1 MRRYVGR
8 HADGDARRAVH
19 QQGGQGGR
27 EDDGFGGGLLVVGH
41 EVHCVAVDVHQ
52 EVFGDFGE
60 LALRVPVRGG
70 AVALYG
76 AEVALRHHER
86 IAHDPVL
93 RQARQGVVNG
103 RVPVRVVVFE
113 DFTHDARALVERAVV
128 QKPLAQ
134 HGVEHAPLDGFEAVA
149 HVGEGAGNDDGHR
162 VVDVR
167 ALHYL
172 GNARIYYCFVFGV
185 HCAEILSVRCRDRTR

>member
-27 EDDGFGGGLLVVGH
+27 EDDGLGGGLLVVGH
-41 EVHCVAVDVHQ
+41 EVHRVAVDVHQ
-52 EVFGDFGE
+52 EVFGDFCE
-60 LALRVPVRGG
+60 LALRVSVRGG

-76 AEVALRHHER
+76 AEVALRHNER

-93 RQARQGVVNG
+93 RKARQGVVDG

-113 DFTHDARALVERAVV
+113 DFPHDARALVERAVV
-128 QKPLAQ
+128 QKLVLGVHDAPV
-134 HGVEHAPLDGFEAVA
+134 HGLEAVA

-172 GNARIYYCFVFGV
+172 GNARIYYGFVFGV
-185 HCAEILSVRCRDRTR
+185 HCAEILSVRCRDMRR